1 MGLFSV
7 DEQNL
12 LVSYDTSSREKLLSD
27 LEESLPYIYN
37 RELISIINSIIYKL
51 KLIDDHTF
59 NTLSLDFTGFF
70 NAKND

>member
-12 LVSYDTSSREKLLSD
+12 LVSYDTSNREKLLSD
-27 LEESLPYIYN
+27 LEESLPYICN
-37 RELISIINSIIYKL
+37 SELISIINSIIYKL
-51 KLIDDHTF
+51 KVVDNHTF
-59 NTLSLDFTGFF
+59 SAFPLDFTEFF